1 MTRRSSTDLSLVV
14 GVDKPAGLTS
24 HDVVSRVRRIYG
36 ERRCGH
42 MGTLDP
48 AATGALAVCVGPAT
62 RLNAQLKA
70 HDKTYEFTV
79 VFGTSTDTDDAEGEV
94 TRTMPVPDELRRVD
108 YARSQVQALMGKRK
122 QLPPAYSAV
131 KVDGKRSYKQ
141 ARRGNVIDLT
151 PRDIEIF
158 DARLLSVEEDNG
170 VLAWRV
176 QASVSAGTYVRS
188 IARDLGRELNTCAH
202 VGRLRRLRAGRLR
215 VRDCVTLEQLE
226 TDPFGALLDPVK
238 LLGLR
243 FAFLDDVQLTKVVN
257 GGKLSVRDV
266 KLYCYDDCVTR
277 DYSLYT
283 CTSGIRESQ
292 EALADGEPIC
302 MVAENELMAIYE
314 YDEKLGVLKSCCGFV
329 KGVRRGSGT

>member
-1 MTRRSSTDLSLVV
+1 MARRSSTDLSLVV

-94 TRTMPVPDELRRVD
+94 TRIMPVPDGLRQVD
-108 YARSQVQALMGKRK
+108 YARSQMQALTGRRK
-122 QLPPAYSAV
+122 QLPPVYSAI

-141 ARRGNVIDLT
+141 ARRGNVIDLA
-151 PRDIEIF
+151 PRDIEVF
-158 DARLLSVEEDNG
+158 DARLLSIEEDDG
-170 VLAWRV
+170 VLSWRV
-176 QASVSAGTYVRS
+176 QARVSAGTYVRS
-188 IARDLGRELNTCAH
+188 IARDLGYELNTCAH
-202 VGRLRRLRAGRLR
+202 VGQLRRLCAGRLH
-215 VRDCVTLEQLE
+215 VQDCTTLEQLE
-226 TDPFGALLDPVK
+226 KDPFGALLDPVK

-243 FAFLDDVQLTKVVN
+243 FTFLDDVQLAKVVS
-257 GGKLSVRDV
+257 GGKLSACNVR
-266 KLYCYDDCVTR
+266 LYCYGDCVMQDDSSR
-277 DYSLYT
+277 I
-283 CTSGIRESQ
+283 CASGVRESQ
-292 EALADGEPIC
+292 KALTDGEAIC
-302 MVAENELMAIYE
+302 MVAGNELMAIYE
-314 YDEKLGVLKSCCGFV
+314 YDERLDALKSCCGFA
-329 KGVRRGSGT
+329 KGVRRGSGV